1 MEMTKSLFISNVED
15 QFTPECIVNL
25 FYNEGI
31 ADISR
36 ITLLPEDKFIPL
48 KNYNWTQFDSS
59 TKLPVRFESGAPEA
73 RPNSNLRWYN
83 IETMDP
89 NKKYN
94 KAYIEVVRWH
104 DTVRAY
110 NILACLDSM
119 TYKPIMFYDENNCWE
134 IKINKRPSICYNPIH
149 KKYTTVFVPSPLLY
163 DASGNDGIG
172 YISPPSPLASPQPLL
187 PPLQM
192 LPLLQNP
199 FTLPP
204 LQMQQL
210 PLNPYMYYPG
220 SIPPYSYPTHNNL
233 MVPFY

>member
-1 MEMTKSLFISNVED
+1 MEMTRSLFISNVED
-15 QFTPECIVNL
+15 QFTPECIVNI

-31 ADISR
+31 ANISR
-36 ITLLPEDKFIPL
+36 ITLLPEDKF
-48 KNYNWTQFDSS
+48 
-59 TKLPVRFESGAPEA
+59 
-73 RPNSNLRWYN
+73 N

-94 KAYIEVVRWH
+94 KAYIEVVSWH
-104 DTVRAY
+104 DTVRAH
-110 NILACLDSM
+110 NILACLNNIA
-119 TYKPIMFYDENNCWE
+119 YKPILFYDEENCWE

-172 YISPPSPLASPQPLL
+172 YMQQMPLL
-187 PPLQM
+187 PPLQLQM
-192 LPLLQNP
+192 QPLPLLQNP
-199 FTLPP
+199 LP

-220 SIPPYSYPTHNNL
+220 SIPPYSYPTHNHI

>member
-1 MEMTKSLFISNVED
+1 MTRSLFISNVED

-36 ITLLPEDKFIPL
+36 ITLLPEDKF
-48 KNYNWTQFDSS
+48 
-59 TKLPVRFESGAPEA
+59 
-73 RPNSNLRWYN
+73 N

-110 NILACLDSM
+110 NILACLNNIA
-119 TYKPIMFYDENNCWE
+119 YKPILFYDEDNCWE

-172 YISPPSPLASPQPLL
+172 YISPPLALPQPLL

-204 LQMQQL
+204 LHMP

-220 SIPPYSYPTHNNL
+220 SIPPYSYPTHNHL
-233 MVPFY
+233 IVPFY